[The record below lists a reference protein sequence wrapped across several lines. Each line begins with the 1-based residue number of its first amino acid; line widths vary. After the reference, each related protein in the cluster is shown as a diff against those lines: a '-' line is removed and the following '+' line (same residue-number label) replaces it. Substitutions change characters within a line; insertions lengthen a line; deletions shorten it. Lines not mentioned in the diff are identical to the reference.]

1 MQKKDIPTIIIIAIV
16 STVLSFIVCNLLITS
31 PKNRQEK
38 VEVVKPISSE
48 FKNPSDKYFND
59 KSINP
64 TQLIT
69 IGNENPNN
77 QPFNPNNQ

>member
-1 MQKKDIPTIIIIAIV
+1 MQKKDITTIVITTIV
-16 STVLSFIVCNLLITS
+16 SAVLSFIICNLLITS

-38 VEVVKPISSE
+38 VEVVKPITAE

-69 IGNENPNN
+69 IGNDTNN
-77 QPFNPNNQ
+77 QPFKSN